1 MSTMEDL
8 EGIVRVFAAN
18 GVGRCRSVHLAFPYL
33 LETLYYGRD
42 LSGADR
48 VFELGQALQVA
59 SATTP
64 FELLPTTLFSRA
76 EEQRREMND
85 RFGIWAS

>member
-1 MSTMEDL
+1 M
-8 EGIVRVFAAN
+8 FAAN